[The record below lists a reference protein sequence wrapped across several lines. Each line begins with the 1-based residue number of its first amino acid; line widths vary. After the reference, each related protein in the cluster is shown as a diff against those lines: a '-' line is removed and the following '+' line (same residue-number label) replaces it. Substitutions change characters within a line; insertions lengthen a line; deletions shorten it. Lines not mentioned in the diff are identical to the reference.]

1 MRPWR
6 RCAALLLVAGMGLA
20 AIRPGGAAP
29 LQSLRP
35 QLPAQ
40 AQAGDLLF
48 RQGTE
53 AISQLVRSVDAGDF
67 SHVGLLV
74 APDSPSGPWRV
85 VHATPSERPGQPDA
99 VVLDTLDF
107 YLHPQRA
114 RSYQLYQVT
123 ASATARQQAVDW
135 ALGQQGRAFDLL
147 DAERGL
153 YCTTLVWQAWH
164 HGGVALEARFTE
176 VMLPLLSGRYLLP
189 GGLRRAPQL
198 QALTPVLRVVP
209 VMPTLPAP

>member
-1 MRPWR
+1 MV
-6 RCAALLLVAGMGLA
+6 LVASAGLVA
-20 AIRPGGAAP
+20 CSLGRAAP
-29 LQSLRP
+29 LQPFLP

-53 AISQLVRSVDAGDF
+53 AVSQLVRSVDAGDF

-74 APDSPSGPWRV
+74 APATPTGPWRV
-85 VHATPSERPGQPDA
+85 VHATPSEKPGQPDA

-114 RSYQLYQVT
+114 RSYQLYRVP
-123 ASATARQQAVDW
+123 ASATARQQAVGW
-135 ALGQQGRAFDLL
+135 ALAQQGRAFDLL
-147 DAERGL
+147 DAEHGL
-153 YCTTLVWQAWH
+153 YCTTLVWQAWQQA
-164 HGGVALEARFTE
+164 GVALEARFTE
-176 VMLPLLSGRYLLP
+176 VMLPFLGGRYLLP

-198 QALTPVLRVVP
+198 QALTP
-209 VMPTLPAP
+209 TLPVTPGWPTP

>member
-1 MRPWR
+1 M
-6 RCAALLLVAGMGLA
+6 LLIAGAGLA
-20 AIRPGGAAP
+20 ACRLGGTAP
-29 LQSLRP
+29 LQPLLA
-35 QLPAQ
+35 QLSAQ

-74 APDSPSGPWRV
+74 APATPAGPWRV
-85 VHATPSERPGQPDA
+85 VHATPSEKPGQPDA

-114 RSYQLYQVT
+114 HSYQLYRV
-123 ASATARQQAVDW
+123 AAGATARQQAVDW
-135 ALGQQGRAFDLL
+135 ALAQQGRAFDLL

-153 YCTTLVWQAWH
+153 YCTTLVWQAWRH
-164 HGGVALEARFTE
+164 AGVALEARFTE
-176 VMLPLLSGRYLLP
+176 VLLPFLGGRYLLP

-198 QALTPVLRVVP
+198 QALTPVLPVVPALPVVP
-209 VMPTLPAP
+209 VLPAP

>member
-1 MRPWR
+1 M
-6 RCAALLLVAGMGLA
+6 LLVTVTGLA
-20 AIRPGGAAP
+20 TSPVGSAAQ
-29 LQSLRP
+29 LQPFLA
-35 QLPAQ
+35 QLTAQ

-74 APDSPSGPWRV
+74 APDSPAGPWRV
-85 VHATPSERPGQPDA
+85 VHATPSEKPGQPDA

-114 RSYQLYQVT
+114 RSYQLYRVA

-135 ALGQQGRAFDLL
+135 ALAQQGRAFDLL
-147 DAERGL
+147 DADRGL
-153 YCTTLVWQAWH
+153 YCTTLVWQAWQH
-164 HGGVALEARFTE
+164 AGVALEASFTE
-176 VMLPLLSGRYLLP
+176 VLLPFLGGRYLLP
-189 GGLRRAPQL
+189 SGLRRAPQL
-198 QALTPVLRVVP
+198 QALTP
-209 VMPTLPAP
+209 TLPVAPSP

>member
-1 MRPWR
+1 VRLCR
-6 RCAALLLVAGMGLA
+6 RCAALLLIAGAGLA
-20 AIRPGGAAP
+20 ACRLGGAAP
-29 LQSLRP
+29 LQPFLA
-35 QLPAQ
+35 QLSAQ

-48 RQGTE
+48 RHGTE

-74 APDSPSGPWRV
+74 APASPSGPWRV
-85 VHATPSERPGQPDA
+85 VHATPSEKPGQPDA

-114 RSYQLYQVT
+114 RSYQLYRVA

-153 YCTTLVWQAWH
+153 YCTTLVWQAWR
-164 HGGVALEARFTE
+164 HGGVALEATFTE

-189 GGLRRAPQL
+189 DGLRRAPQL
-198 QALTPVLRVVP
+198 QALTPVLPVVP
-209 VMPTLPAP
+209 AP